1 MKNIYSTI
9 RSTIALAFVL
19 VALVSCDDLLD
30 TEPSTQIP
38 ADDAL
43 KSGKN
48 VESTLIASYSDLVSF
63 DVLGGRA
70 QLYSEL
76 LSDNIGLNEVIL
88 SATDFTGQV
97 ALRNTNILNKDVD
110 FLWTN
115 GYRAIARANAVVS
128 AVDNKTVSDG
138 TAASAQEKW
147 KGEALFIRAV
157 AHFELV
163 RLFAQPYSNN
173 PASDLGIPIRTR
185 SLSQDEK
192 LPRATVD
199 QVYTQVIKDLTD
211 AIGLL
216 PDENGNRA
224 TTWTVKGYLAR
235 VYFSKLDYTN
245 ARAVAEDVL
254 TNSGQTLQENPF
266 TAFRNIG
273 NVVPQGGVVFQIVK
287 SDNPFGSF
295 RPQSNQYSL
304 SQGANGVFD
313 ALVAS
318 GPQDFR
324 ANTATGTSIAGGRAF
339 SRKWDAN
346 TANIPV
352 VRVAELYL
360 THAEAAAQASDLG
373 AAADS
378 YNAVRGFAL
387 GAGYTPVTFGSQA
400 EALEA
405 IRAERRI
412 ELVFEGDRLH
422 ELRRLKTAS
431 FGDVRNG
438 NTVIR
443 EAVAYNAASLL
454 LKIPVSETSGNP
466 EIVQN

>member
-1 MKNIYSTI
+1 MKNIYYTI
-9 RSTIALAFVL
+9 RAVAALTLSL
-19 VALVSCDDLLD
+19 VVMVGCDDFLE
-30 TEPSTQIP
+30 TEPGTQIP

-76 LSDNIGLNEVIL
+76 LSDNIALNEITL
-88 SATDFTGQV
+88 AATDFTGQV

-115 GYRAIARANAVVS
+115 GYRAIARANAVVN
-128 AVDNKTVSDG
+128 AVDGKTMTDG
-138 TAASAQEKW
+138 TAASEQNKW
-147 KGEALFIRAV
+147 KGEALFLRAIT
-157 AHFELV
+157 HFELV

-173 PASDLGIPIRTR
+173 PASDLGIPIRIR
-185 SLSQDEK
+185 SLSEDEK

-199 QVYTQVIKDLTD
+199 QVYAQVIKDLTD

-216 PDENGNRA
+216 PEKNGNRA
-224 TTWTVKGYLAR
+224 TVWTAKGYLAR
-235 VYFSKLDYTN
+235 VYFNKLDYDN
-245 ARAVAEDVL
+245 ALTVAADVIS
-254 TNSGQTLQENPF
+254 NSGLALQENPF
-266 TAFRNIG
+266 TSFRNVG
-273 NVVPQGGVVFQIVK
+273 NVTAQGGVVFQIVK

-295 RPQSNQYSL
+295 RPQNNQYSL
-304 SQGANGVFD
+304 SQGTNGVFD

-318 GPQDFR
+318 GAQDFR
-324 ANTATGTSIAGGRAF
+324 ANATTGTAISGQRAF

-346 TANIPV
+346 VANIPV
-352 VRVAELYL
+352 VRLAELYL
-360 THAEAAAQASDLG
+360 IHAEAAAQNSDLG

-378 YNAVRGFAL
+378 YNAIRGFAL
-387 GAGYTPVTFGSQA
+387 GAGYTPVAFGTDA
-400 EALEA
+400 EALAA
-405 IRAERRI
+405 IRAERRL

-422 ELRRLKTAS
+422 ELRRLKTPS
-431 FGDVRNG
+431 FGEVRNG

-443 EAVAYNAASLL
+443 DAVAYNAASLL
-454 LKIPVSETSGNP
+454 LKIPVSETSGNTA
-466 EIVQN
+466 IIQN